1 MTKHFNVGEAK
12 AQLSKLIDAAVRG
25 EEVVIDRAGVP
36 TVKMVALESAIE
48 GEANQR
54 RARREAFIEQW
65 KHSFD
70 GVDTSVEGLKA
81 HREYSEW
88 RRKAYGM
95 DDSR

>member
-12 AQLSKLIDAAVRG
+12 AQLSKLIAAAVRG
-25 EEVVIDRAGVP
+25 EDVVIDRAGVP
-36 TVKMVALESAIE
+36 TVKMVALDTAIDSN
-48 GEANQR
+48 ASQR

-81 HREYSEW
+81 HRDYSAW

-95 DDSR
+95 DDPR